1 MLVGGG
7 GPAVLVGGGGPA
19 VLVGGGGP
27 DVAVLV
33 GCPGV
38 TGVAVLVG
46 GGGPDVAVPVATAVD
61 GPARMSTN
69 TRSDSTVRL
78 WSSLT
83 SAWLESWLPGV
94 AFALTCTPIVTV
106 AGAPL
111 RALTVHTTVLLA
123 WVLHEPFDAL
133 ELMIVS
139 CGSI

>member
-1 MLVGGG
+1 LVGCPGVTG
-7 GPAVLVGGGGPA
+7 
-19 VLVGGGGP
+19 
-27 DVAVLV
+27 VAVLV

-46 GGGPDVAVPVATAVD
+46 CPGVTGVAVADGPGVD
-61 GPARMSTN
+61 GPARISMN

-83 SAWLESWLPGV
+83 SAWLETWLPGM
-94 AFALTCTPIVTV
+94 ALALTCTPMVTV
-106 AGAPL
+106 AGDPL
-111 RALTVHTTVLLA
+111 RALTVHTTVLPA

-133 ELMIVS
+133 ELRIVN